1 MREQKDS
8 NIGAAICAAYAL
20 RNLCEQ
26 AGLDAKELL
35 TLVQT
40 ETKTPKP
47 YRAGREPQGAGSRSV
62 SGPYPER

>member
-20 RNLCEQ
+20 RNPCEQ
-26 AGLDAKELL
+26 AGLDAHELL

-40 ETKTPKP
+40 ATKTPKP
-47 YRAGREPQGAGSRSV
+47 YREGVGS
-62 SGPYPER
+62 